1 MEFWL
6 VSFANEDP
14 NEIQT
19 RELKEAL
26 AQIKN
31 EFDEAN
37 RTHARE
43 LAEAREGWKKAEETL
58 ARELAEVREG
68 WEKAKE
74 THEREINEARSKILQ
89 LQASSKLVS
98 HWMAP

>member
-1 MEFWL
+1 MQIT
-6 VSFANEDP
+6 VGSVANEDP
-14 NEIQT
+14 SEIQT

-31 EFDEAN
+31 EFEEAN

-43 LAEAREGWKKAEETL
+43 LAEAREGWEKAEETL

-68 WEKAKE
+68 WKKARQ
-74 THEREINEARSKILQ
+74 THEREINEARSMILQ
-89 LQASSKLVS
+89 LQVSLKLVS
-98 HWMAP
+98 H